1 MQYGYARVST
11 FDQNLEMQLQALNR
25 LECDQI
31 FEDKISGAKSKR
43 PGLNKMMKKLR
54 SGDTV
59 VVWKLDRLGRSLI
72 HLVDLLR
79 YFRAN
84 KIEFISITEGIRIST
99 SIGRFAYTMLSAAAE
114 MERENI
120 IERTRA
126 GLAVARAKGRIGGRK
141 RIMTDDVVE
150 RARKMLANGATIHQ
164 VANIIGVSHITI
176 YKYIP
181 AAEQHKLRQVSKQH
195 ID

>member
-11 FDQNLEMQLQALNR
+11 FDQNLELQLEALNR

-43 PGLNKMMKKLR
+43 PGLDKMMKNLR
-54 SGDTV
+54 PGDTV

-79 YFRAN
+79 YFREN
-84 KIEFISITEGIRIST
+84 NIEFLSVTEGIRIST

-114 MERENI
+114 MERDNI

-126 GLAVARAKGRIGGRK
+126 GLAVARTKGRIGGRRPKFSSEQWAQMGRLIAAGETRK
-141 RIMTDDVVE
+141 RVAIIFDVGISTLY
-150 RARKMLANGATIHQ
+150 KKFPAN
-164 VANIIGVSHITI
+164 
-176 YKYIP
+176 YR
-181 AAEQHKLRQVSKQH
+181 E
-195 ID
+195 

>member
-11 FDQNLEMQLQALNR
+11 FDQNLELQLEALNR
-25 LECDQI
+25 LKCDQI

-43 PGLNKMMKKLR
+43 PGLDKMMKKLR
-54 SGDTV
+54 PGDTV

-79 YFRAN
+79 YFREN
-84 KIEFISITEGIRIST
+84 NIEFISVTEGIRIST

-126 GLAVARAKGRIGGRK
+126 GLAVARAKGRIGGRRPK
-141 RIMTDDVVE
+141 LTTEQWAQAGRLIAAGESRRRVAIIYDVGMSTLY
-150 RARKMLANGATIHQ
+150 KKFPAN
-164 VANIIGVSHITI
+164 
-176 YKYIP
+176 K
-181 AAEQHKLRQVSKQH
+181 
-195 ID
+195 

>member
-1 MQYGYARVST
+1 MLIGYVRVST
-11 FDQNLEMQLQALNR
+11 NDQNLELQLDALNR
-25 LECDQI
+25 LDCDQI

-43 PGLNKMMKKLR
+43 PGLDKMMKKLR
-54 SGDTV
+54 PGDTV

-79 YFRAN
+79 YFREN
-84 KIEFISITEGIRIST
+84 NIEFFSVTEGIRIST

-126 GLAVARAKGRIGGRK
+126 GLAVARAKGRIGGRRPKLSDEQWAQAGRLLAAGEPRQRVAMIFDVGISTLYK
-141 RIMTDDVVE
+141 RF
-150 RARKMLANGATIHQ
+150 
-164 VANIIGVSHITI
+164 
-176 YKYIP
+176 P
-181 AAEQHKLRQVSKQH
+181 ASGGQ
-195 ID
+195 

>member
-11 FDQNLEMQLQALNR
+11 FDQNLELQLEALNR
-25 LECDQI
+25 LKCDQI

-43 PGLNKMMKKLR
+43 PGLDKMMKKLR
-54 SGDTV
+54 PGDTV

-79 YFRAN
+79 YFREN
-84 KIEFISITEGIRIST
+84 NIEFITVTEGIRIST

-126 GLAVARAKGRIGGRK
+126 GLAVARAKGRIGGRRPK
-141 RIMTDDVVE
+141 LTPEQWAQAGRLLAAGETRQRVAIIYDVGIST
-150 RARKMLANGATIHQ
+150 L
-164 VANIIGVSHITI
+164 
-176 YKYIP
+176 YKKFP
-181 AAEQHKLRQVSKQH
+181 ASD
-195 ID
+195 I

>member
-1 MQYGYARVST
+1 MLIGYVRVST
-11 FDQNLEMQLQALNR
+11 IDQNLELQLEALNR
-25 LECDQI
+25 LDCDQI

-43 PGLNKMMKKLR
+43 PGLDKMMKKLR
-54 SGDTV
+54 PGDTV

-79 YFRAN
+79 YFREN
-84 KIEFISITEGIRIST
+84 NIEFLSVTEGIRIST

-126 GLAVARAKGRIGGRK
+126 GLAVARAKGRIGGRRPK
-141 RIMTDDVVE
+141 LTDE
-150 RARKMLANGATIHQ
+150 QWAQAGRLIAAGESRQQIARKYGVGLSTLYKKFPATMSE
-164 VANIIGVSHITI
+164 VSN
-176 YKYIP
+176 
-181 AAEQHKLRQVSKQH
+181 
-195 ID
+195 

>member
-11 FDQNLEMQLQALNR
+11 FDQNLELQLEALNR
-25 LECDQI
+25 MECDHI
-31 FEDKISGAKSKR
+31 FDDKISGAKSKR
-43 PGLNKMMKKLR
+43 PGLDKMMKLLR
-54 SGDTV
+54 PGDTV
-59 VVWKLDRLGRSLI
+59 IVWKLDRLGRSLI

-84 KIEFISITEGIRIST
+84 NIEFVSITEGIRIST

-126 GLAVARAKGRIGGRK
+126 GLAVARAKGRIGGRRPK
-141 RIMTDDVVE
+141 LTPEQWAQAGRLI
-150 RARKMLANGATIHQ
+150 ANGVDRKQ
-164 VANIIGVSHITI
+164 VAIIYDVAVCTL
-176 YKYIP
+176 YKKFP
-181 AAEQHKLRQVSKQH
+181 ASSFINDLSTRENL
-195 ID
+195 